1 MNAERKSS
9 AFELE
14 VEMRSKYLL
23 TPEQHRARAELL
35 RRSNPNSRA
44 AELAELAARA
54 QELAAHKRRAGLIAQ
69 LHRQAIAIAND
80 LAVRQKA
87 IKAGIAKDA
96 RRRRIEARLF
106 VAGAVVVA
114 LGAVL
119 ALLAMTS

>member
-1 MNAERKSS
+1 
-9 AFELE
+9 
-14 VEMRSKYLL
+14 MRSKSTNL
-23 TPEQHRARAELL
+23 PEQHRARAELL
-35 RRSNPNSRA
+35 RQSDADRRA

-54 QELAAHKRRAGLIAQ
+54 QELAAHKRRGGLMAQ

-87 IKAGIAKDA
+87 IKAGIAKDT
-96 RRRRIEARLF
+96 RRRRIEAWLF